1 MWLLLL
7 LQAKKYPPSDFFTA
21 SDRLSK
27 ATIAPI
33 LLKCAIVAPLL
44 VAVMS
49 QPTRNPLPFPVL
61 FGLRNQL
68 QPTR

>member
-1 MWLLLL
+1 MGIIELVHCLLLVT
-7 LQAKKYPPSDFFTA
+7 K
-21 SDRLSK
+21 LSK